1 MMSFVFYTDVTFHL
15 LSTTNEYSRYQRN
28 CIAMPDLGFIVGA
41 GQTQS
46 TNFSTILIYFCA
58 INIGS
63 FDSDGRAIHSEEI
76 NFT

>member
-46 TNFSTILIYFCA
+46 TNFSTILIYFSQ
-58 INIGS
+58 IDFGRI
-63 FDSDGRAIHSEEI
+63 DTHGRAIVIEKVSYS
-76 NFT
+76 